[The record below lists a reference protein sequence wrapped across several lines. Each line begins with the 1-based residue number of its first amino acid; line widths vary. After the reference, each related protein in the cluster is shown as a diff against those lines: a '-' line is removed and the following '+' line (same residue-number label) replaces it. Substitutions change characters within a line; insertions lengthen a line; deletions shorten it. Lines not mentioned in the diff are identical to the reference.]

1 MLISNGEMKQRRKE
15 HEKRVKYLERM
26 LLFQAIKSNKVVCYN
41 YFLVEVSDGS
51 MFGLIGRYDYN
62 LISLTNGFFWT

>member
-1 MLISNGEMKQRRKE
+1 MSISNGEIKQRRKE
-15 HEKRVKYLERM
+15 YEKRVQYLERM
-26 LLFQAIKSNKVVCYN
+26 LLSQAIKPNKFVCYN

-51 MFGLIGRYDYN
+51 MFELIGRYDYN